1 MQPSIDV
8 FSVVWCPFLTA
19 SNEVGGLITLGRSV
33 TYLQVEIVAE
43 FCSGLLAPCTD
54 VSLSEDHFVPE
65 DSILVVLLLVEEL
78 LEAVAVVVVL

>member
-1 MQPSIDV
+1 MRCS
-8 FSVVWCPFLTA
+8 PFIERLYF
-19 SNEVGGLITLGRSV
+19 RSV
-33 TYLQVEIVAE
+33 SYLQVEIVAE

-65 DSILVVLLLVEEL
+65 DSILVVLLLIEEL